1 MLLMDLILT
10 DRQTDRQTAASK
22 REDRKVARYERE
34 RYPGGLSVTVV
45 PLVGAHFGRWG
56 KKAEAYLDD
65 LSKRSRDGFG
75 RLNRAEFKDYWRKRL
90 SIQLQRCNASVLL
103 RKVSNDLQSQEV
115 TNDYLI
121 S

>member
-1 MLLMDLILT
+1 M
-10 DRQTDRQTAASK
+10 R
-22 REDRKVARYERE
+22 
-34 RYPGGLSVTVV
+34 VV
-45 PLVGAHFGRWG
+45 PLVVEHFGRWG